1 MTKGAVPGERT
12 QVPDLSNV
20 LEHAPAGNGQG
31 IVNRMITKSWMTVRT
46 DYKLIMLTFELFWI
60 VVFLLDRI
68 GQATT
73 GGVPQFVYVNF

>member
-1 MTKGAVPGERT
+1 
-12 QVPDLSNV
+12 
-20 LEHAPAGNGQG
+20 
-31 IVNRMITKSWMTVRT
+31 MITKSWMTVRT

-68 GQATT
+68 GHATT

>member
-1 MTKGAVPGERT
+1 MPGERT
-12 QVPDLSNV
+12 QLQGLSHVNG
-20 LEHAPAGNGQG
+20 HAAARNGQG
-31 IVNRMITKSWMTVRT
+31 ILNRITTKSWMALRT

-68 GQATT
+68 GQATN

>member
-1 MTKGAVPGERT
+1 MTKAAMPDERT
-12 QVPDLSNV
+12 HAQDLSNV
-20 LEHAPAGNGQG
+20 IGHSPAGTRQG
-31 IVNRMITKSWMTVRT
+31 ILHDVITKSWMAVRT

-68 GQATT
+68 GHATT

>member
-1 MTKGAVPGERT
+1 MTTAAVPDERT
-12 QVPDLSNV
+12 QVQGRSDV
-20 LEHAPAGNGQG
+20 IGDAPAGNTKG
-31 IVNRMITKSWMTVRT
+31 ILQRMIIKSWMAVRT

-68 GQATT
+68 GQATI

>member
-1 MTKGAVPGERT
+1 MSTAVPDGRQHIQGQPHVIE
-12 QVPDLSNV
+12 D
-20 LEHAPAGNGQG
+20 APVGNGDRS
-31 IVNRMITKSWMTVRT
+31 VKSLIAKGWTAVRT

-60 VVFLLDRI
+60 AVFLLDRI

>member
-1 MTKGAVPGERT
+1 MTKGTMPAERT
-12 QVPDLSNV
+12 QLQGLSTVNG
-20 LEHAPAGNGQG
+20 HAPARNGQG
-31 IVNRMITKSWMTVRT
+31 ILNRITTKSWMTLRT

-68 GQATT
+68 GHVTT

>member
-1 MTKGAVPGERT
+1 MTKGTMPGERT
-12 QVPDLSNV
+12 QLQGLSSVNG
-20 LEHAPAGNGQG
+20 HAPARIGQR
-31 IVNRMITKSWMTVRT
+31 ILKRITTKSWMALRT

-68 GQATT
+68 GQATN